1 MFKPVIPHPNIY
13 PSGTV
18 CLSILNE
25 EEDWKPHITVK
36 QILLGI
42 QKLLKDEPNIES
54 PAQQEPLNLYK
65 NNKEE
70 YLKRVKNFAL
80 QCRKKATWYVTNQY
94 HCSSYDRYDNSS
106 SSYITRSCSSSSRFS
121 SADQPNRADSSA
133 PQSKDTVWLRSC
145 SWYLSGAPSVIHP
158 SLFSISVWGPLG
170 DWPAISSKILRC
182 LRVRLVPDRWR
193 PQTKAP

>member
-70 YLKRVKNFAL
+70 YLRRVKNFAL
-80 QCRKKATWYVTNQY
+80 QCRKKATWYA
-94 HCSSYDRYDNSS
+94 SNSHL
-106 SSYITRSCSSSSRFS
+106 Y
-121 SADQPNRADSSA
+121 N
-133 PQSKDTVWLRSC
+133 W
-145 SWYLSGAPSVIHP
+145 
-158 SLFSISVWGPLG
+158 
-170 DWPAISSKILRC
+170 
-182 LRVRLVPDRWR
+182 
-193 PQTKAP
+193 

>member
-70 YLKRVKNFAL
+70 YLRRVKNFAL
-80 QCRKKATWYVTNQY
+80 QCRKKAT
-94 HCSSYDRYDNSS
+94 
-106 SSYITRSCSSSSRFS
+106 
-121 SADQPNRADSSA
+121 
-133 PQSKDTVWLRSC
+133 
-145 SWYLSGAPSVIHP
+145 
-158 SLFSISVWGPLG
+158 
-170 DWPAISSKILRC
+170 
-182 LRVRLVPDRWR
+182 
-193 PQTKAP
+193 